1 MGLTARHLE
10 SNGIPTVVLGSARD
24 VIEHCGVPRFLFTDF
39 PLGNSVGRPYD
50 VAMQRAVV
58 GEALDLLESATAAR
72 TTVQSSQ
79 VWGDDG
85 WREAF
90 LRMTDAD
97 REALAAE
104 GEAGRARREADRAAG
119 RIR

>member
-1 MGLTARHLE
+1 
-10 SNGIPTVVLGSARD
+10 
-24 VIEHCGVPRFLFTDF
+24 
-39 PLGNSVGRPYD
+39 
-50 VAMQRAVV
+50 MQRTVV
-58 GEALDLLESATAAR
+58 GEALDLLESAVAPR

-90 LRMTDAD
+90 LQITEAD
-97 REALAAE
+97 GEALRAA
-104 GEAGRARREADRAAG
+104 GEAGRKRRLSDKAAG